1 MISVPHQTLELL
13 VKNSLKPVCTS
24 PGPFIT
30 VYLPACHPGTSD
42 LPRSPRLKAILR
54 NAAAE
59 LERRRYRGPIDEL
72 LAPFEEV
79 ASDPAAMAGTGD
91 SVMFGAPAFFQ
102 HFRVPSRVGE
112 RLVVATHAH
121 ITPLLP
127 DLIHHHEFYVM
138 AISRKHLRLG
148 RWSDGQCEE
157 IPLPPSIPQSLA
169 EFGAFDQP
177 DHDLENRSASG
188 ASTGQMRG
196 VRFGTLSDREKDD
209 DYLHNYFRLVDREL
223 GSVLGTAP
231 LVMIGVDYELIAYR
245 KAAERPHVFYARHT
259 SPDYLTWAEMGV
271 RAQEALTE
279 NTQSEAEHAL
289 EEFREATRR
298 DRVVSDVRKVLDAAR
313 EGRVHRLLLAKGA
326 EYQDLLG
333 PLYPMTPNCVE
344 GAQDLL
350 NAAAVETIR
359 AGGEVY
365 LLDPLQLAG
374 AGPIAAI
381 LRYSRHGAE

>member
-1 MISVPHQTLELL
+1 MTTVTHQTLELL
-13 VKNSLKPVCTS
+13 VKSSLKPVCTS

-30 VYLPACHPGTSD
+30 VYLPACHPGASD

-59 LERRRYRGPIDEL
+59 LERRRYCGPIDKL
-72 LAPFEEV
+72 LAPFEEI
-79 ASDPAAMAGTGD
+79 ASDPGAMAGAAG
-91 SVMFGAPAFFQ
+91 SVMFGAPEFFR
-102 HFRVPSRVGE
+102 HFRIPSRVDE
-112 RLVVATHAH
+112 RMIVATHAH

-127 DLIHHHEFYVM
+127 ALIHHDEFYVM

-157 IPLPPSIPQSLA
+157 IPLPPSIPKSLA
-169 EFGAFDQP
+169 DYGSFDQP

-196 VRFGTLSDREKDD
+196 VRFGTSSDREKDNE
-209 DYLHNYFRLVDREL
+209 YLHNYFRLVDREL
-223 GSVLGTAP
+223 GSVLRTAP
-231 LVMIGVDYELIAYR
+231 VVMIGVDYELVAYR
-245 KAAERPHVFYARHT
+245 KAAEYPHVFYARHT
-259 SPDYLTWAEMGV
+259 SPENLTWTEMGV
-271 RAQEALTE
+271 RAEEALAE

-313 EGRVHRLLLAKGA
+313 EGRVHKLLLAKGA
-326 EYQDLLG
+326 EYQNLLG
-333 PLYPMTPNCVE
+333 PLYPMSPNCVE
-344 GAQDLL
+344 GEQDLL
-350 NAAAVETIR
+350 NAAAVETIH

-381 LRYSRHGAE
+381 LRYSRHGSE

>member
-1 MISVPHQTLELL
+1 MTSVSNKTLELL
-13 VKNSLKPVCTS
+13 VKSSLKQVCAS
-24 PGPFIT
+24 PGPFLT

-54 NAAAE
+54 SAAAE
-59 LERRRYRGPIDEL
+59 LERRLYRGRTDEL
-72 LAPFEEV
+72 LSRFEEV
-79 ASDPAAMAGTGD
+79 ASDPATMAGAGD
-91 SVMFGAPAFFQ
+91 SVMFGAPGFFQ

-127 DLIHHHEFYVM
+127 SLIHDREFYVM

-157 IPLPPSIPQSLA
+157 IPLPPTIPQSLA
-169 EFGAFDQP
+169 DFGGFDQP

-196 VRFGTLSDREKDD
+196 VHFGTLSDREKDN
-209 DYLHNYFRLVDREL
+209 DYLHNYFRTVDREL
-223 GSVLGTAP
+223 GTVLGSAP
-231 LVMIGVDYELIAYR
+231 LVMIGVEYELAAYR
-245 KAAERPHVFYARHT
+245 RAAGHPHVFYARHT
-259 SPDYLTWAEMGV
+259 SPDYLTWAEIGA

-279 NTQSEAEHAL
+279 NTQREAEHAL
-289 EEFREATRR
+289 REFREATRR
-298 DRVVSDVRKVLDAAR
+298 DRVVSDVRKVLEAAH

-326 EYQDLLG
+326 EYLGLPG
-333 PLYPMTPNCVE
+333 PLYPAALNSVE
-344 GAQDLL
+344 GEQDLL
-350 NAAAVETIR
+350 NAAAVETIH

-365 LLDPLQLAG
+365 ILDPLQLAG

-381 LRYSRHGAE
+381 LRYSRPASE